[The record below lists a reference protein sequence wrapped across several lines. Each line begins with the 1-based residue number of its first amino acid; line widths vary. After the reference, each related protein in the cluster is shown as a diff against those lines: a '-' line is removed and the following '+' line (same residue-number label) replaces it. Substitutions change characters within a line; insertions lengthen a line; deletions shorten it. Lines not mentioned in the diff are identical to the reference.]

1 MSGSRDSN
9 KAAARVDELRA
20 EIARHDYQYFVL
32 DAPTIPDAEYDRL
45 LRELQALEQAFPDLV
60 TPESPTQ
67 RVAGEPLEGFAEVR
81 HAPPMLSLANAFSEE
96 EIRQFHD
103 RVIRGLEVEHV
114 EYAAEP
120 KLDGVAISL
129 HYEDGRLRQA
139 ATRGDGTVGEEVTA
153 NVRTIAAV
161 PLKLE
166 ARGQGQDR
174 SRRWPA
180 RLEVRGE
187 IYMPLAGFDSYNER
201 ARAEGRKEFV
211 NPRNAAAGSL
221 RQLDPR
227 LTAQRPLAFYAYSL
241 VAQEATREAT
251 RKGAPAAAP
260 DSHLEALE
268 LLKSWGF
275 PVNPQIRRV
284 RDAEGC
290 LAYYR
295 KMAAKRAQLPYDI
308 DGVVFKVDR
317 REQQET
323 LGFVSRAPRWAI
335 AHKFPAEEE
344 ITRLLGIDVQV
355 GRTGTLTPV
364 ARLEPVFVGGVTVTN
379 ATLHNLDEIRRK
391 DVRVGDWVVVRRA
404 GDVIPEVARIVA
416 ERRQGD
422 LPEFEMPAACPVCGS
437 AVERVEGEAAARCT
451 GGLFCGAQRVRS
463 LLHFASRKA
472 MDIEGLGEKLVLQLV
487 EKDLVHSIADLYRLD
502 RDGLIGL
509 ERMGEK
515 SADNLLAQLE
525 RSKAPPL
532 DRLLYALG
540 IREVGEVTATALA
553 RHFGSLDG
561 ILAAGEEELVEVPDV
576 GPVVASHVH
585 AFFQEPHNLDVLQ
598 QLQRARL
605 RWQPLAPPA
614 GAQPLAGQSWVLT
627 GTLAMPRA
635 RAKSLLEALGARVA
649 GSVSAK
655 TTVVL
660 AGAEAGSKLRKAESL
675 GVRIIDE
682 EGFREL
688 LASHGM
694 AL

>member
-1 MSGSRDSN
+1 MSGTQDAQR
-9 KAAARVDELRA
+9 AAARADELRA
-20 EIARHDYQYFVL
+20 EIARHDYQYYVL

-45 LRELQALEQAFPDLV
+45 LRELHELEQAFPDLV

-67 RVAGEPLEGFAEVR
+67 RVGGEPLEGFAEVR

-114 EYAAEP
+114 DYAAEP

-166 ARGQGQDR
+166 ARGQGHGRGQGQSR
-174 SRRWPA
+174 TRRWPA
-180 RLEVRGE
+180 TLEVRGE
-187 IYMPLAGFDSYNER
+187 IYMPLAGFEAYNER

-227 LTAQRPLAFYAYSL
+227 LTAQRPLAFYAYGL
-241 VAQEATREAT
+241 VAQEAVREAAREAT
-251 RKGAPAAAP
+251 RYAAP
-260 DSHLEALE
+260 DSQIEALE
-268 LLKSWGF
+268 LLRSWGF
-275 PVNPQIRRV
+275 PVNPQVRRV

-290 LAYYR
+290 LEYYR
-295 KMAAKRAQLPYDI
+295 EMAAKRAQLPYDI

-317 REQQET
+317 LEQQET

-335 AHKFPAEEE
+335 AHKFPAQEE

-404 GDVIPEVARIVA
+404 GDVIPELARIVA
-416 ERRQGD
+416 ERRQSNQPGGD

-437 AVERVEGEAAARCT
+437 AVERVEGEAAFRCT
-451 GGLFCGAQRVRS
+451 GGLFCGAQRIRS

-472 MDIEGLGEKLVLQLV
+472 MDIEGLGEKLVVQLV
-487 EKDLVHSIADLYRLD
+487 EKNLV
-502 RDGLIGL
+502 
-509 ERMGEK
+509 
-515 SADNLLAQLE
+515 
-525 RSKAPPL
+525 RS
-532 DRLLYALG
+532 
-540 IREVGEVTATALA
+540 
-553 RHFGSLDG
+553 
-561 ILAAGEEELVEVPDV
+561 
-576 GPVVASHVH
+576 VA
-585 AFFQEPHNLDVLQ
+585 
-598 QLQRARL
+598 
-605 RWQPLAPPA
+605 
-614 GAQPLAGQSWVLT
+614 
-627 GTLAMPRA
+627 
-635 RAKSLLEALGARVA
+635 
-649 GSVSAK
+649 
-655 TTVVL
+655 
-660 AGAEAGSKLRKAESL
+660 
-675 GVRIIDE
+675 
-682 EGFREL
+682 
-688 LASHGM
+688 
-694 AL
+694 